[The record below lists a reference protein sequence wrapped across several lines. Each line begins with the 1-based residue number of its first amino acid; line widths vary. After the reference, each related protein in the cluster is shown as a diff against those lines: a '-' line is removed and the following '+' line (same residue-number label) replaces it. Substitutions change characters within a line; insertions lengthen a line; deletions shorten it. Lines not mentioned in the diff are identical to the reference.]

1 MWDSDIHVLSFHRKI
16 LYWFCSEGTFTVSR
30 CPYSAYGAKSNPNP
44 FFDGKNMR
52 GGGGGILRYIIGNMH
67 GTQCLYCLFQCSK
80 LKIHYQTKRDWE
92 SLMTKPGFD
101 ECGPPAR
108 GFLLLCNILRLYLS
122 NWTRLGNCRFDVQ
135 IFYHRRI
142 NGDLLYGFNHCNYQG
157 QLLKIQEERLP
168 R

>member
-30 CPYSAYGAKSNPNP
+30 CPYSAYMGPN
-44 FFDGKNMR
+44 
-52 GGGGGILRYIIGNMH
+52 LTGNMH

-108 GFLLLCNILRLYLS
+108 EFLLLCNILHLYLS
-122 NWTRLGNCRFDVQ
+122 NWTQLGNCRFDVQ

-142 NGDLLYGFNHCNYQG
+142 NGDLLYGFNHGNYQG

-168 R
+168 C